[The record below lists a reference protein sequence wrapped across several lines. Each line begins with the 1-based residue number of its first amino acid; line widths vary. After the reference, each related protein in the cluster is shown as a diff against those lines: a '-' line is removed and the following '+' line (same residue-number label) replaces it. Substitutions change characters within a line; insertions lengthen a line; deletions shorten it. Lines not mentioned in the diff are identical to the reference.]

1 MIDTF
6 VVSLREGDFIIQCLS
21 AEVLVWIRVGNPGH
35 FDLAGEGRQF
45 LNSSSFV
52 ESRGDSLDQDGRL
65 LNLGIVSVTPMLRIT
80 VSKYDS

>member
-1 MIDTF
+1 MDARSF
-6 VVSLREGDFIIQCLS
+6 VAGRRFQCLS

-35 FDLAGEGRQF
+35 FDLAVGGEG
-45 LNSSSFV
+45 NSSSFI
-52 ESRGDSLDQDGRL
+52 EARGDSLDQDGRL